1 MEFLA
6 FNSSH
11 SFDKLSRHALCTGKS
26 NKPFLREEQDTQD
39 VMATPAEW
47 VTQLTEPQARTELR
61 ERWVRAD

>member
-1 MEFLA
+1 M
-6 FNSSH
+6 H
-11 SFDKLSRHALCTGKS
+11 WKS
-26 NKPFLREEQDTQD
+26 NKPLLREEQDTQD